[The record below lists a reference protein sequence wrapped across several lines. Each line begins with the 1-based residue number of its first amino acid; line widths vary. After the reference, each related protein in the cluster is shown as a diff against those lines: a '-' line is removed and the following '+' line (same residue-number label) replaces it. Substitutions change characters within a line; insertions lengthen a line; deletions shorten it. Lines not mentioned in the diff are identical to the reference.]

1 MIRKFS
7 RKNGFLF
14 PYNCFSI
21 WWDRIERHGTVSFR
35 VGEDTY
41 LCIIYL
47 SNSRIQMIP
56 RAEEGCNLRL
66 IKRCLPGREEL
77 ESLIASLF
85 FPDFPRPLYARE
97 KPVKLIRERRM
108 ISLLPFFFTS
118 KFTKP
123 TPPLSFC
130 FLTRM
135 SIPAFY
141 NSKKRKR
148 EKILHLWYYSSI
160 SLQTLISQIQ
170 ISSSRD
176 KIAPLLARSILDPIS
191 RSKAEALPRYSHK
204 CKLRVEL
211 DLSYVHALRPTAM
224 NIRDARFSTREQQ

>member
-1 MIRKFS
+1 MQFAPNKALFARKGGAGIADRFPFLS
-7 RKNGFLF
+7 RLSTT
-14 PYNCFSI
+14 PLC
-21 WWDRIERHGTVSFR
+21 ER
-35 VGEDTY
+35 
-41 LCIIYL
+41 
-47 SNSRIQMIP
+47 
-56 RAEEGCNLRL
+56 
-66 IKRCLPGREEL
+66 
-77 ESLIASLF
+77 
-85 FPDFPRPLYARE
+85 RE

>member
-21 WWDRIERHGTVSFR
+21 WWDRIETHGTVSFR

-47 SNSRIQMIP
+47 SNSRIQMIPERVDP

-97 KPVKLIRERRM
+97 KPVKLIRERRT
-108 ISLLPFFFTS
+108 ISLPFLFHFQIYETNTS
-118 KFTKP
+118 SFVL
-123 TPPLSFC
+123 LSYTNVNPC
-130 FLTRM
+130 FLQFQETKVKKDPP
-135 SIPAFY
+135 SLVLFVIPSNTYFS
-141 NSKKRKR
+141 NPN
-148 EKILHLWYYSSI
+148 
-160 SLQTLISQIQ
+160 LIF
-170 ISSSRD
+170 
-176 KIAPLLARSILDPIS
+176 AW
-191 RSKAEALPRYSHK
+191 
-204 CKLRVEL
+204 
-211 DLSYVHALRPTAM
+211 
-224 NIRDARFSTREQQ
+224 